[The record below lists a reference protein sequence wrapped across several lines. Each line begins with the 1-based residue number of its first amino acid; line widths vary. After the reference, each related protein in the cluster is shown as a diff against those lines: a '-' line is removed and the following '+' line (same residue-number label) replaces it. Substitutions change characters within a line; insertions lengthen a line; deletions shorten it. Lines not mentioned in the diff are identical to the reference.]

1 MPSSEQTSTALA
13 PRAPAA
19 PLRALSAPEV
29 SRGPSHRRFPSRSV
43 ARRGQRPSS
52 SLTRETGH
60 SELLSTYLAEVR
72 RQPFLTR
79 DEELTLARRARRDH
93 DRASKYRLVSSHLR
107 LVVSLAREHQR
118 PPLALMDLIQEG
130 NLGLVQAVERFDPER
145 GVTLS
150 AYAAWWIRAY
160 LLRFI
165 IENWKLVKLGTTAA
179 QRKLFFRLRT
189 EQHRLLAAGFEPS
202 PRLLAE
208 RMDVSEQDVIE
219 MDQRMRQD
227 DVQLDAPAL
236 PSGDEGPT
244 RVHALPSGLPAVDEQ
259 LAQQELTQR
268 LRTELVDFTR
278 QLEDPRERFILEH
291 RLLTDS
297 PLSLEVIGQH
307 FGVSR
312 ERARQVEAGL
322 ISRLRDFLRDRLPD
336 FAWLQSAAAPHRRE
350 A

>member
-1 MPSSEQTSTALA
+1 MPLLEQTSTMLA
-13 PRAPAA
+13 PGAPAT
-19 PLRALSAPEV
+19 PLRALSSPGV
-29 SRGPSHRRFPSRSV
+29 SHTHPPRRFPSRP
-43 ARRGQRPSS
+43 ATRRGQRSTASP
-52 SLTRETGH
+52 TRDTGH
-60 SELLSTYLAEVR
+60 AELLATYLAEVR

-79 DEELTLARRARRDH
+79 DEELTLARRARREG
-93 DRASKYRLVSSHLR
+93 DRAAKYRLVSSHLR
-107 LVVSLAREHQR
+107 LVVTLAREHQR

-130 NLGLVQAVERFDPER
+130 NLGLVQAVERFDPEH

-150 AYAAWWIRAY
+150 SYAAWWIRAY

-165 IENWKLVKLGTTAA
+165 MGNWKLVKVGTTDA

-219 MDQRMRQD
+219 MDQRLKQD

-236 PSGDEGPT
+236 PCGEEGPT
-244 RVHALPSGLPAVDEQ
+244 RVHALPSGLPAVDDQ
-259 LAQQELTQR
+259 LAQRELTQR

-291 RLLTDS
+291 RLLTDA

-312 ERARQVEAGL
+312 ERARQVEGEL
-322 ISRLRDFLRDRLPD
+322 ISRLRDFLHSRLPD
-336 FAWLQSAAAPHRRE
+336 FDWLRSAAAP
-350 A
+350 APA